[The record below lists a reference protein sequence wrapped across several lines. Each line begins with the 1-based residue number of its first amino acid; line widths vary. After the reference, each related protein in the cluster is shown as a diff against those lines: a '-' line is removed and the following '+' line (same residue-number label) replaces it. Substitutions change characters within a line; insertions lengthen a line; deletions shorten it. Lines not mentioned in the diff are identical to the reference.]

1 MHEKLKELMMSDKGL
16 IIGADNKSR
25 CKWCGDDPLYTKY
38 HDTEW
43 GKPVHDDIRL
53 FEKIC
58 LEGFQA
64 GLSWLTILKKRE
76 NFRAAFDD
84 FNFYKVAKYDKTHI
98 DTLLRN
104 KSIIRHR
111 GKIEA
116 AINNAQCAIEVI
128 DECGSLNNYLWRF
141 KPENHIPPKSMQD
154 IPAKT
159 DASIALSKDLKK
171 RGWKFVGPTTIYALM
186 QAMGMVNDHID
197 GCDFE

>member
-1 MHEKLKELMMSDKGL
+1 MSDKGL

-25 CKWCGDDPLYTKY
+25 CKWCDNDQLYTKY

-76 NFRAAFDD
+76 NFRTAFDD
-84 FNFYKVAKYDKTHI
+84 FDFHKVAKYDKTHI
-98 DTLLRN
+98 DTLLQN
-104 KSIIRHR
+104 EGIIRHR

-116 AINNAQCAIEVI
+116 TINNAQRAIEVI

-171 RGWKFVGPTTIYALM
+171 RGWKFVGPTTMYALM